1 MRTIAPNSRPWLTT
15 FFDAMAVYFLDS
27 RRREGTMTQT
37 GRVGLTVR
45 FGVLPI
51 VMFAVLLS
59 GIACDDGQPV
69 VVEPSPALLPVHKLP
84 GPEAFRRTLTT
95 CAPRVHESVK
105 WSPDG
110 AEVLFIVGPDVYG
123 IGTDGGGLR
132 KVAHGFAG
140 GKAAKMT
147 AFDVSAGGRRILY
160 SRCHRPG
167 GDAPGYEHQLVI
179 GSLGGGQ
186 PRLTK
191 DDDFHHYPAWSPDGE
206 RIVFL
211 EGQLTDS
218 ADGSDWAERL
228 STYTMAADGT
238 SQSREAV
245 GVAHYPPRWSPNSE
259 RIAYVAKD
267 DDARQAIYVVPADG
281 YSVERDQQR
290 LTDAVS
296 GPSWSPD
303 GQRIAFAKPAGNE
316 MGLYTIDRFGTDA
329 RRLGTIEGWQPR
341 YGVPKPAR
349 AWIRLVSWSP
359 DGSRIMVI
367 ADQGSAKVQIVAVD
381 GSGIFMGHI
390 QPTHRPIHRTCRVVA
405 GRYADSDCGLFRN

>member
-1 MRTIAPNSRPWLTT
+1 MRRMG
-15 FFDAMAVYFLDS
+15 F
-27 RRREGTMTQT
+27 
-37 GRVGLTVR
+37 VGWRAR
-45 FGVLPI
+45 FSVLAI
-51 VMFAVLLS
+51 FVLAVLLS
-59 GIACDDGQPV
+59 GTACDDGQPV
-69 VVEPSPALLPVHKLP
+69 VVEPSPTLLPVYKNP

-95 CAPRVHESVK
+95 CAPRVRESVK

-110 AEVLFIVGPDVYG
+110 EEVLFIVGSDVYG
-123 IGTDGGGLR
+123 VRGDSGGLR

-147 AFDVSAGGRRILY
+147 AFDVSTGGRKILY

-167 GDAPGYEHQLVI
+167 GDASDYEHQLAI
-179 GSLGGGQ
+179 GSLDDTQ

-191 DDDFHHYPAWSPDGE
+191 DDDFYHYPAWSPDGK

-218 ADGSDWAERL
+218 ADGRDWAESL
-228 STYTMAADGT
+228 SLYTMAADGT
-238 SQSREAV
+238 SRRPEV
-245 GVAHYPPRWSPNSE
+245 KRVAHYPPRWSPDSE

-267 DDARQAIYVVPADG
+267 DDAKQAIYVVPADG

-316 MGLYTIDRFGTDA
+316 MGLYTIDRFGTDP
-329 RRLGTIEGWQPR
+329 RRVGTIEGWQPR
-341 YGVPKPAR
+341 YGVRNPAST
-349 AWIRLVSWSP
+349 WIR
-359 DGSRIMVI
+359 
-367 ADQGSAKVQIVAVD
+367 IVL
-381 GSGIFMGHI
+381 
-390 QPTHRPIHRTCRVVA
+390 VVA
-405 GRYADSDCGLFRN
+405 